1 MGTRHKCHSCY
12 VRIRAHWDHSVTR
25 PCERGRFHG
34 TRSLLGTKAPSPP
47 LPISQDDEV
56 PGCKL
61 QAWIRGNQGWKN
73 SSNKIN
79 IHSHCTRWLPAA
91 SGSLVLC
98 LSPLSSGGCWRR
110 WTLSASSRRHPPGT
124 SLERATHR
132 TPPVWKVGVGP
143 LKQSR
148 KQGSRSLPVAMLK
161 CPDRNLGCSVSLRGS
176 PDRNLKQLVT
186 PTAKSRA

>member
-1 MGTRHKCHSCY
+1 MGTRHKCY
-12 VRIRAHWDHSVTR
+12 VRIRAHWDHSVTS

-56 PGCKL
+56 PRCKL
-61 QAWIRGNQGWKN
+61 LAWIRGNQGWKN
-73 SSNKIN
+73 SSNEIN
-79 IHSHCTRWLPAA
+79 IQSHCTRWRPAA

-98 LSPLSSGGCWRR
+98 LSPLSSGGVWEKVDFVSFKQ
-110 WTLSASSRRHPPGT
+110 TPPT
-124 SLERATHR
+124 WDESTHR

-161 CPDRNLGCSVSLRGS
+161 CPDRNFGCSVSLRGS